1 MGDMVEIWV
10 RLMKLPWS
18 VFNWGLAGS
27 TRMVE
32 RMRLAAG
39 DGVERMLA
47 PLAAAGGKDLTT
59 FGTGDP
65 GAATTLKEEKK
76 MSDDS
81 CGETDCTIK
90 LVQFTIVSIKRGD
103 ERIIL
108 QRGQKLVTDPMDE
121 SDFDTWVIAE
131 YLQSDEYKEWC
142 KTHKP
147 IAEQDKRYLRVSSE
161 ILDTWQK
168 QPLHFREEQL
178 KYLKRIAD
186 GVNPAP
192 S

>member
-59 FGTGDP
+59 LGTGDP

-81 CGETDCTIK
+81 CGVTDCTIK
-90 LVQFTIVSIKRGD
+90 LVQYTIVSIERGK
-103 ERIIL
+103 EEIL
-108 QRGQKLVTDPMDE
+108 DQGKKLVTEPMDE
-121 SDFDTWVIAE
+121 CDFDNWVIADF
-131 YLQSDEYKEWC
+131 LC
-142 KTHKP
+142 KNPNECKHNR
-147 IAEQDKRYLRVSSE
+147 RYLRVASE
-161 ILDTWQK
+161 VLDTWQK
-168 QPLHFREEQL
+168 QPLHYHEEQL
-178 KYLKRIAD
+178 KYLKRIAE
-186 GVNPAP
+186 GVNQVP